1 MGGSMTDEIYEVFHS
16 KELGPMPEACK
27 MYQIDSRRL
36 LCLIRDMATLQCGGY
51 SVSPEGSVDYKLRFY
66 GREYGYRVTTTE
78 LGGVVSVRIENGD
91 ELDTSAIERQFE
103 LLDKFIALSEKSRT

>member
-1 MGGSMTDEIYEVFHS
+1 
-16 KELGPMPEACK
+16 

-91 ELDTSAIERQFE
+91 ERDTSAIERQFE